1 MILTCH
7 LDCEIGRG
15 LDVRSLGLGLDDRPC
30 EERSHH
36 GHVEEMGSDDREEN
50 GVQLE
55 HAHVLG
61 RNQSAK
67 MQKVEFWPTV
77 VG

>member
-1 MILTCH
+1 
-7 LDCEIGRG
+7 
-15 LDVRSLGLGLDDRPC
+15 
-30 EERSHH
+30 
-36 GHVEEMGSDDREEN
+36 MGSDDREEN